1 MNNSIQTDN
10 QSVTVYL
17 VYEHLGAY
25 YSVPKSLVT
34 KVKQSALDLADSAP
48 KGKPLTLKQHFGK
61 KPWESI
67 CDGHPVLAGYAM
79 AYLVAKHQVP
89 FKAMGIDRGSKAQM
103 YALI

>member
-25 YSVPKSLVT
+25 YCVPKSLVT
-34 KVKQSALDLADSAP
+34 KVKQSVLDLADSAP
-48 KGKPLTLKQHFGK
+48 KGKPLTLKQHFGTK
-61 KPWESI
+61 SWNGI
-67 CDGHPVLAGYAM
+67 NGGHPVLAGYAM
-79 AYLVAKHQVP
+79 AHLVAKHLVP
-89 FKAMGIDRGSKAQM
+89 FKAMGIDPNSKAQM